1 MYDDP
6 ESFEKQCYTSF
17 SKCKDRDIWPII
29 IGITHQMT
37 SCPGPYLFKTI
48 HSLEFTSLAIFFIIK
63 INHF

>member
-17 SKCKDRDIWPII
+17 SKCKYRDIWSII
-29 IGITHQMT
+29 IGTTHQMT

-48 HSLEFTSLAIFFIIK
+48 HSLKFAGLTFRLIIK
-63 INHF
+63 VNHF